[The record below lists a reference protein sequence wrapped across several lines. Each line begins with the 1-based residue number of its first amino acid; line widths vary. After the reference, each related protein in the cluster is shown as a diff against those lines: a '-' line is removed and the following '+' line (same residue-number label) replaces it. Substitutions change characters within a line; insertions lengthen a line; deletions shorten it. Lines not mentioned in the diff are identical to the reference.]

1 MLKIRVIPT
10 LLWKNVGLVKGVS
23 FNSWRRIGT
32 LMPALKVYNT
42 REVDELILVEISAT
56 TEGYEPDYQS
66 IEELA
71 AECFVPLTVGGGIRT
86 TEHIRKL
93 LLAGADKV
101 CINSAAYEVPE
112 LIAQGA
118 KRFGSQCIVV
128 SIDARKRQDGSY
140 ECFSH
145 SGSRS
150 TQKEPG
156 EWAQTVEALG
166 AGEILITSIDKDGT
180 MEGYDMELIKR
191 VTDCVRIPVI
201 ASGGAGSY
209 QDMVQAVVLGKASA
223 IAAASI
229 FHFTHATPLE
239 AKQFLAHKGIAV
251 RDIRVMENLP
261 LTPSES

>member
-1 MLKIRVIPT
+1 MLKIRLIPT

-93 LLAGADKV
+93 LRAGADKV
-101 CINSAAYEVPE
+101 CINSAAYETPD
-112 LIAQGA
+112 LISQGA

-128 SIDARKRQDGSY
+128 SIDAKKNSDGSY

-145 SGSRS
+145 SGSRA
-150 TQKEPG
+150 TGKEPG
-156 EWAQTVEALG
+156 EWAKSVEALG

-180 MEGYDMELIKR
+180 MKGYDVELIKR

-209 QDMVQAVVLGKASA
+209 EDMVQVVVSGKASA

-239 AKQFLAHKGIAV
+239 AKQFLARKGIAV
-251 RDIRVMENLP
+251 RDIRVME
-261 LTPSES
+261 TSKS